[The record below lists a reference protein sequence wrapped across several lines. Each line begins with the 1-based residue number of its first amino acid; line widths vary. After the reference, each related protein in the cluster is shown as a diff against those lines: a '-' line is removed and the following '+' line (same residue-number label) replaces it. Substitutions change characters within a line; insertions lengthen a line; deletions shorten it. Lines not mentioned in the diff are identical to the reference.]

1 MLTSA
6 TPNRAAA
13 FLAMHRPGA
22 GFILPNAW
30 DGGSARILEQ
40 AGFAAIATTSAGIAF
55 SRGVADGTMDRSE
68 MLDCIAR
75 IVSAV
80 ACPVSADLES
90 GYGTTAAD
98 VAATVAAAVKLGW
111 SEAIWRT

>member
-1 MLTSA
+1 MTVPA

-55 SRGVADGTMDRSE
+55 SRGTADGTMERAE
-68 MLDCIAR
+68 MLD
-75 IVSAV
+75 
-80 ACPVSADLES
+80 
-90 GYGTTAAD
+90 
-98 VAATVAAAVKLGW
+98 
-111 SEAIWRT
+111 

>member
-13 FLAMHRPGA
+13 FLAMHRPGS

-55 SRGVADGTMDRSE
+55 SRGAADGTMTGRRCSTASRG
-68 MLDCIAR
+68 LSRLSPAR
-75 IVSAV
+75 
-80 ACPVSADLES
+80 
-90 GYGTTAAD
+90 
-98 VAATVAAAVKLGW
+98 
-111 SEAIWRT
+111 